1 MSGKTIAELKIGDK
15 ASFEKT
21 ITETD
26 VCLFAGV
33 TGDMNPIHI
42 NDEAGKASMFKRRIA
57 HGVLTAGLISTV
69 LGTQLPGTGTLY
81 LGQNLKFK
89 APVYIGDTVKA
100 EVEVSE
106 IRTEKNI
113 VILKTICTKSTGEV
127 VIEGEATVMPPKA
140 V

>member
-15 ASFEKT
+15 DSFEKT

-26 VCLFAGV
+26 VCLFAGIS
-33 TGDMNPIHI
+33 GDMNQIHI
-42 NDEAGKASMFKRRIA
+42 NDEAGKASMFKQRIA

-69 LGTQLPGTGTLY
+69 LGTKLPGAGTLY

-106 IRTEKNI
+106 MKTEKNI
-113 VILKTICTKSTGEV
+113 VILKTTCTKSSGEV

-140 V
+140 